1 VSSLRGRLAAL
12 LPADPAQR
20 TWAFATLAN
29 TFGNGIFFPVSAI
42 YFTRSVGLSPAQ
54 VGIGL
59 TVAGLCGLLA
69 GVPAGHLADVRGPR
83 NILVAL
89 ALAQGVGVAAYTL
102 VDGFVAF
109 LLLACVVTT
118 LDRAGNAV
126 RNGMVA
132 ALGAPEERV
141 RLRAYLRV
149 VTNVGI
155 TAGAPLGGLA
165 LAVDTSA
172 AYVTVIALDAATFV
186 LAALLILRVPLV
198 PPRPHTGG
206 EPRLAVLR
214 DRPYVAVAA
223 VHAVLALQF
232 GLLDVVLPLWVTRHT
247 EAPTWVVAAV
257 LVLNTVTVVALQV
270 RASRGVATVGQ
281 GAGALRRAGLVLAIA
296 CAVFA
301 VSGSVPAGW
310 AVVLLLVGALVHVV
324 GELLQSAGGWAVSF
338 GLAPEHRQG
347 QYQGMFST
355 GMAAST
361 MLAPAVL
368 TGLCVT
374 WGWPGWLVVAAV
386 FAAAGLVSVPV
397 VHRAERRR
405 PPTPAA
411 LDADPLSTR

>member
-165 LAVDTSA
+165 LAVDTRA

-281 GAGALRRAGLVLAIA
+281 GSHPGDFIAAI
-296 CAVFA
+296 F
-301 VSGSVPAGW
+301 
-310 AVVLLLVGALVHVV
+310 
-324 GELLQSAGGWAVSF
+324 EFNDITQSTTKRSI
-338 GLAPEHRQG
+338 
-347 QYQGMFST
+347 
-355 GMAAST
+355 
-361 MLAPAVL
+361 
-368 TGLCVT
+368 
-374 WGWPGWLVVAAV
+374 
-386 FAAAGLVSVPV
+386 
-397 VHRAERRR
+397 
-405 PPTPAA
+405 
-411 LDADPLSTR
+411 STRDNVIRRLGRLIFNFCNLTHETFANGADVIDISNENRTWFKDSNET